1 MIRSKP
7 SQMACR
13 CILALTLM
21 AFFAT
26 AGLSQTPPDSEL
38 KSLAGYRYLERTENA
53 KADAKDLPMVIGL
66 HWSSSTPKEF
76 GEYIAGFNIPV
87 RIILLEGPYEHP
99 RGGRSFYVRQPV
111 SYYDMNA
118 DEKMAQLLS
127 ESEKLGKF
135 IEAATAL
142 YTPKRKPVV
151 IGASQGGDLSYLAA
165 IRYSSLITAAC
176 PLLATF
182 DERVLSETADAKKAA
197 PIFVYH
203 GADDPIV
210 DIADVRSHVKALSSA
225 GYKMKL
231 NVYPG
236 TKHDVSASMKR
247 DYIKEI
253 SRVLR

>member
-1 MIRSKP
+1 
-7 SQMACR
+7 MACR

-165 IRYSSLITAAC
+165 IRYGSLITAAC

-182 DERVLSETADAKKAA
+182 DERILINSGSFKKQA

-203 GADDPIV
+203 GEDDPIV
-210 DIADVRSHVKALSSA
+210 RIADVNGHVKALNAA
-225 GYKMKL
+225 GYKIRL
-231 NVYPG
+231 STYPG
-236 TKHDVSASMKR
+236 TKHDISAEMKNAYLHR
-247 DYIKEI
+247 INTA
-253 SRVLR
+253 LR